1 MNKMNKMKKAKQF
14 FNLSITLVFALCFLL
29 TGCGKGNKSG
39 ETTDSG
45 SENTSESV
53 RFINGTYAV
62 MTMQNQGDYNL
73 VGGQEKNASIKA
85 SIKQMLQQWWSVSD
99 LNSGMKQVQELT
111 SENGMQS
118 KEFVSEVKE
127 LGIDKMSKEEF
138 QKQLSSI
145 TDQEEKIHFQLL
157 YDAYHDLGYNAV
169 TGWDLGRANFLLTSF
184 YVADFTDE
192 NTALDKSL
200 EVAKRI
206 QKTFKSWDEYNRS
219 YMYGYL
225 YWSNE
230 DPKDSSS
237 KYVQRQGFIAE
248 LKKDT
253 KSPFQV
259 KWNTKLEKDWK

>member
-1 MNKMNKMKKAKQF
+1 MSKMNKAKQF
-14 FNLSITLVFALCFLL
+14 FNLSITLVFTACFLL
-29 TGCGKGNKSG
+29 TGCGKSNKAG
-39 ETTDSG
+39 ETTDAAG
-45 SENTSESV
+45 ENTSETT

-62 MTMQNQGDYNL
+62 MTMQNEGDYNL
-73 VGGQEKNASIKA
+73 VGGQDSSMKE
-85 SIKQMLQQWWSVSD
+85 SIKQMLQQWWSISD
-99 LNSGMKQVQELT
+99 LNSGMKQVNELT
-111 SENGMQS
+111 SENGMHS

-138 QKQLSSI
+138 ETKLAAI
-145 TDQEEKIHFQLL
+145 TNPEQKIHFQLL
-157 YDAYHDLGYNAV
+157 YDAYSDLGYKAV

-192 NTALDKSL
+192 NTALDKAL
-200 EVAKRI
+200 EVTKRI

-237 KYVQRQGFIAE
+237 KYTQRQGFISE
-248 LKKDT
+248 LKKDS
-253 KSPFQV
+253 KSPFHV
-259 KWNTKLEKDWK
+259 KWDTKLEKDWK

>member
-1 MNKMNKMKKAKQF
+1 MSKMNKVKQF
-14 FNLSITLVFALCFLL
+14 FNLSIMLAFTACFLL
-29 TGCGKGNKSG
+29 TGCGKSNKSG
-39 ETTDSG
+39 ETTDAAG
-45 SENTSESV
+45 ENTSETT

-62 MTMQNQGDYNL
+62 MTMQNEGDYNL
-73 VGGQEKNASIKA
+73 VGGQDSSMKE
-85 SIKQMLQQWWSVSD
+85 SIKQMLQQWWSISD
-99 LNSGMKQVQELT
+99 LNSGMKQVNELT
-111 SENGMQS
+111 SENGMHS

-138 QKQLSSI
+138 ETKLAAI
-145 TDQEEKIHFQLL
+145 TNPEQKIHFQLL
-157 YDAYHDLGYNAV
+157 YDAYSDLGYKAV

-192 NTALDKSL
+192 NTALDKAL
-200 EVAKRI
+200 EVTKRI

-237 KYVQRQGFIAE
+237 KYTQRQGFISE
-248 LKKDT
+248 LKKDS

-259 KWNTKLEKDWK
+259 KWDTKLEKDWK

>member
-1 MNKMNKMKKAKQF
+1 MSKMNKAKQF
-14 FNLSITLVFALCFLL
+14 FNLSITLVFTACFLL
-29 TGCGKGNKSG
+29 TGCGKSNKSG
-39 ETTDSG
+39 ETTDAAG
-45 SENTSESV
+45 ENTSETT

-62 MTMQNQGDYNL
+62 MTMQNEGDYNL
-73 VGGQEKNASIKA
+73 VGGQDSSMKE
-85 SIKQMLQQWWSVSD
+85 SIKQMLQQWWSISD
-99 LNSGMKQVQELT
+99 LNSGMKQVNELT
-111 SENGMQS
+111 SENGMHS

-138 QKQLSSI
+138 ETKLAAI
-145 TDQEEKIHFQLL
+145 TNPEQKIHFQLL
-157 YDAYHDLGYNAV
+157 YDAYSDLGYKAV

-192 NTALDKSL
+192 NTALDKAL
-200 EVAKRI
+200 EVTKRI

-237 KYVQRQGFIAE
+237 KYTQRQGFISE
-248 LKKDT
+248 LKKDS

-259 KWNTKLEKDWK
+259 KWDTKLEKDWK